1 LIYQVRLTDNAEADL
16 RNIYDWISEH
26 ASPSVARGYVH
37 RILDYLKSFEQFP
50 ERGSLRN
57 EILPGLRIVG
67 FERRVSVAFVV
78 EEREVVVLRLLYGGQ
93 PLALPEGSG

>member
-1 LIYQVRLTDNAEADL
+1 MIYQVRLTDIAEADL
-16 RNIYDWISEH
+16 RNIYDWISER
-26 ASPSVARGYVH
+26 ASPSVARGYIH
-37 RILDYLKSFEQFP
+37 RILGYLKSFEHFP
-50 ERGSLRN
+50 ARGTLRD

-93 PLALPEGSG
+93 PLALPEGLG